1 MCMFV
6 CVCGGGVLEGTEV
19 RNNALSERRTN
30 KKEIKYLQKSV
41 FFFKSP
47 PSCFMATD
55 TKRLIELW
63 I

>member
-6 CVCGGGVLEGTEV
+6 CVWGVLEGTEV

-41 FFFKSP
+41 FFFFKSP

>member
-1 MCMFV
+1 MC
-6 CVCGGGVLEGTEV
+6 GGVLKGMEV

-55 TKRLIELW
+55 TQRLVEL
-63 I
+63 